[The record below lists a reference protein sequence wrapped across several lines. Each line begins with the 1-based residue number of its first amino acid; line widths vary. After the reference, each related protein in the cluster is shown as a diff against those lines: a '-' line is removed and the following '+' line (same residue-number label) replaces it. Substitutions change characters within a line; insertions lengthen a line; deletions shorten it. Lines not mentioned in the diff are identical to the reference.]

1 MLKSVITNTITGFT
15 TEGGH
20 NHLRVSKKCSET
32 KQENK
37 RVPSI
42 FVHSVESQ
50 YARQEH
56 GRGLDKREQ

>member
-1 MLKSVITNTITGFT
+1 M
-15 TEGGH
+15 
-20 NHLRVSKKCSET
+20 
-32 KQENK
+32 QENK

-42 FVHSVESQ
+42 SVHSVESQ